1 MASSLRLSR
10 RRQCSSSLLL
20 FWDGQLTGSMSAIL
34 VILLCLVQPSWQQK
48 DPLNDFCRRWGHQTT
63 VIDRQ
68 LLIDGGMLDWN
79 PLSQNPA
86 NYSNSW
92 LLYNDLDTSPAGPGM
107 PQLHANLSKNASI
120 PNVSGGVLW
129 GDEVN
134 KRFYLFGGDNFG
146 SSPSSPNLYSYDLL
160 YNQWENFGSPNNG
173 VTSVSY
179 GMGVGISDLG
189 QGYMLGGWQSNASIP
204 GWTGPPLATSGLIK
218 YDYQYGTWTNNT
230 GPDQIGR
237 AEGAMVY
244 LPASRTGVLVYF
256 GGIQTPYNNETVVSS
271 PMNQI
276 HIYDIQSSQWYTQN
290 ATGDIPGDRRRF
302 CAGATWAA
310 DQSSYNIYM
319 YGGAGFGANSSGYDD
334 LYILSL
340 PSFTWIKWWENP
352 SSSARPHNM
361 LSCNVVNGAQMLIVG
376 GSFPKDQSTC
386 DSPPSWGTHNVD
398 LNEPAPGQASF
409 NPWNTYQPNLTS
421 YAVPSAIISVIG
433 GSPTGGAT
441 MQAPSTGFQNGD
453 LSVYFAQK
461 ASAVNRTPTRAIT
474 TATASSTSNPSA
486 NRLGPGAIV
495 GIVVGV
501 VVGIVGLL
509 AACFCIFRIRKIRA
523 HVPEVSAPIVP
534 AYGSGNASKMYPQR
548 PDRSY
553 DPQNP
558 HIAQQRSTAAYQ
570 VLPSHAPPD
579 AVELSGTNSSLG
591 NYTTVNADRHS
602 VYNPNPDGVP
612 PYTNT
617 WHHPNSPP
625 QDQKSFSPT
634 SQNNQFSPVPT
645 ELDGESAI
653 FSASPTPTYST
664 LGRMTSKKITPIHET
679 YYSS

>member
-10 RRQCSSSLLL
+10 RRQCSSSLLP

-120 PNVSGGVLW
+120 PN
-129 GDEVN
+129 
-134 KRFYLFGGDNFG
+134 RFV
-146 SSPSSPNLYSYDLL
+146 
-160 YNQWENFGSPNNG
+160 WH
-173 VTSVSY
+173 
-179 GMGVGISDLG
+179 GVGISDLG

-602 VYNPNPDGVP
+602 VYNPNPDG
-612 PYTNT
+612 
-617 WHHPNSPP
+617 
-625 QDQKSFSPT
+625 DQKSFSPT